1 MNPSTPSHSPH
12 PQVLPKREG
21 LLHVSEWGPSRINNI
36 ADVVKEGDTVD
47 VMITEIQVS
56 LSLLCLCSWFPL
68 ETTLRMLSRRA
79 ILWT

>member
-1 MNPSTPSHSPH
+1 M
-12 PQVLPKREG
+12 LPKREG

-47 VMITEIQVS
+47 VMITEIQVC